1 MVATDKLG
9 RTWNDFLRLSRG
21 ERREFLVML
30 RDWHLQRRIEAV
42 ASRGGNYPYRG
53 PRTFAD
59 LTLDGA
65 DLVPPAK
72 PSLTDADLASL
83 GLAE

>member
-42 ASRGGNYPYRG
+42 ASRGGSYAWRG
-53 PRTFAD
+53 PGTFAD

-65 DLVPPAK
+65 DLEPPAK
-72 PSLTDADLASL
+72 PSLTDADLVSL
-83 GLAE
+83 DLAE

>member
-1 MVATDKLG
+1 MQSSIAAPAVV
-9 RTWNDFLRLSRG
+9 
-21 ERREFLVML
+21 LVIG
-30 RDWHLQRRIEAV
+30 Q

-65 DLVPPAK
+65 DLEPPAK

-83 GLAE
+83 GLAA

>member
-1 MVATDKLG
+1 MVTTDKLG

-30 RDWHLQRRIEAV
+30 RDWHLQRRIETV
-42 ASRGGNYPYRG
+42 ASRGGNYPYRE
-53 PRTFAD
+53 PRSFAD

-65 DLVPPAK
+65 DLEPPAK
-72 PSLTDADLASL
+72 PS
-83 GLAE
+83 